1 MVDGVGE
8 RESVSLSRAGR
19 SRGAATFV
27 AGWLA
32 LLLPGLLLA
41 EVLKLATYNV
51 ENYGAADR
59 MTEAGYRQ
67 EYPKPEAEKAALRQ
81 VIRGLNADVL
91 VLQEMG
97 SRGHLDELQR
107 DLRSD
112 GLDYPQTALATAADA
127 ERRVAVLSKRALRAV
142 KIYDGL
148 EFTYFG
154 RKERVKRGLLEFTV
168 ATGAGDVTCF
178 AVHLKSRFTD
188 RTDDPLSVTRRAGEA
203 TAIRDQILRRFPSPA
218 TARFAILGDCNDGR
232 TSKALAFLQKR
243 GTTRIATLL
252 AAEDSRGESWS
263 HAFRRE
269 ETYSRV
275 DHILVSA
282 ALLPAIETGA
292 ATIYDGLGVRGAS
305 DHRPVYVVLGA
316 TTKPLTEE

>member
-1 MVDGVGE
+1 MAGGWGE
-8 RESVSLSRAGR
+8 REPGFTGQVRRRTVLGIFRTGWVAMVLPCLP
-19 SRGAATFV
+19 AAEE
-27 AGWLA
+27 LR
-32 LLLPGLLLA
+32 
-41 EVLKLATYNV
+41 LATYNV
-51 ENYGAADR
+51 ENYGPADR

-67 EYPKPEAEKAALRQ
+67 DYPKPEAEKSALRQ
-81 VIRGLNADVL
+81 VIRGLDADVL

-97 SRGHLDELQR
+97 SRAHLEELQR
-107 DLRSD
+107 DLRGE
-112 GLDYPQTALATAADA
+112 GLDYAQTAFADA
-127 ERRVAVLSKRALRAV
+127 VDADRRVAVLSRRPLRDV
-142 KIYDGL
+142 KTYDGL

-154 RKERVKRGLLEFTV
+154 KKERVKRGLLEFTV
-168 ATGAGDVTCF
+168 TTGGGDLTCF

-188 RTDDPLSVTRRAGEA
+188 RADDPLSATRRAGEA

-218 TARFAILGDCNDGR
+218 TARFVILGDCNDGR

-243 GTTRIATLL
+243 GATKIATLL
-252 AAEDSRGESWS
+252 AAEDSRGETWS

-282 ALLPAIETGA
+282 ALLPALQTDA
-292 ATIYDGLGVRGAS
+292 AKIYDGPGVRGAS

-316 TTKPLTEE
+316 ATKTATEE

>member
-1 MVDGVGE
+1 MAGGAGK
-8 RESVSLSRAGR
+8 RELVSLYR
-19 SRGAATFV
+19 SPWVGVRRTFR

-32 LLLPGLLLA
+32 LTLPCLVAAA
-41 EVLKLATYNV
+41 ELKLATYNV
-51 ENYGAADR
+51 ENYGPADR

-97 SRGHLDELQR
+97 SRAHLEELQR
-107 DLRSD
+107 DLRGE
-112 GLDYPQTALATAADA
+112 GLDYPQTAVAEAADA
-127 ERRVAVLSKRALRAV
+127 DRRVAVLSKRPLRAV
-142 KIYDGL
+142 KTYDGL
-148 EFTYFG
+148 EFAYFG
-154 RKERVKRGLLEFTV
+154 KKERVKRGLLEFTV
-168 ATGAGDVTCF
+168 ACGEGEVTCF

-188 RTDDPLSVTRRAGEA
+188 RADDPLSAARRAGEA

-218 TARFAILGDCNDGR
+218 TARFVILGDCNDGR
-232 TSKALAFLQKR
+232 TGKALAFLQKR
-243 GTTRIATLL
+243 GATKIATLL
-252 AAEDSRGESWS
+252 AAEDSRGETWS

-282 ALLPAIETGA
+282 GLMPALTTGTA
-292 ATIYDGLGVRGAS
+292 QIYDGPGVRGAS
-305 DHRPVYVVLGA
+305 DHRPVYVVFGA
-316 TTKPLTEE
+316 ATRPAKE